1 MRHVFRYVVP
11 DDPDAGAGAPDVV
24 LGPDD
29 SHHLARVVRRRA
41 GDAVE
46 VIGPSGGIWPCEVA
60 DLGPPARLR
69 VTGPPRPSPR
79 APVVDLWV
87 GLCEPACLDL
97 IAGKAAELG
106 VRSLGVMVTA
116 RARRVPD
123 ADAWAK
129 RAARMGRVA
138 EAAARQSG
146 RGTWPA
152 PGPLVPF
159 DHVLTEIDAAQGVM
173 LDPRAS
179 APLADLLRSRPD
191 GEGTVILVGP
201 DTGFDESEVRSAAD
215 RGIPA
220 VSLGA
225 GMLRA
230 ETAAIAAAVLATA
243 GRMHDG
249 GDA

>member
-1 MRHVFRYVVP
+1 MRHVFRYVVADEP
-11 DDPDAGAGAPDVV
+11 DGPDGARDIL
-24 LGPDD
+24 LGPED

-46 VIGPSGGIWPCEVA
+46 VIAPSGAIWPCEVLDA
-60 DLGPPARLR
+60 GPPARLR
-69 VTGPPRPSPR
+69 VTGTPRPSPR
-79 APVVDLWV
+79 TPLVDLWV

-123 ADAWAK
+123 ADAWSR
-129 RAARMGRVA
+129 RAARMGRIA

-191 GEGTVILVGP
+191 GEGMTILVGP
-201 DTGFDESEVRSAAD
+201 DTGFDDSELRSAAD
-215 RGIPA
+215 RGLPA
-220 VSLGA
+220 ASLGA

-243 GRMHDG
+243 GRLHDG